1 MFFVKGWSGL
11 FFRLEMI
18 KKMAI
23 IPVFLLAIPFG
34 VMAICCVAL
43 VHTFVDITCSI
54 YCIHKFLGVG
64 LREYTV
70 LAKYFLLS
78 MLACAP
84 AFVLSHLELSPWLSL
99 PAGVVTAMALYGW
112 YLHKDEN
119 MREMLHTVRCMIRE
133 KR

>member
-11 FFRLEMI
+11 FFRLEVI
-18 KKMAI
+18 KKIAI

-34 VMAICCVAL
+34 VMAICSVAL

-54 YCIHKFLGVG
+54 YCIHKFLGVE

-70 LAKYFLLS
+70 LVRYFLLS

-84 AFVLSHLELSPWLSL
+84 AFAVSHLELSPWLSL
-99 PAGVVTAMALYGW
+99 LSGVVTAIILYGMF
-112 YLHKDEN
+112 LHKDEY
-119 MREMLHTVRCMIRE
+119 MREMLHSVGSMIRE